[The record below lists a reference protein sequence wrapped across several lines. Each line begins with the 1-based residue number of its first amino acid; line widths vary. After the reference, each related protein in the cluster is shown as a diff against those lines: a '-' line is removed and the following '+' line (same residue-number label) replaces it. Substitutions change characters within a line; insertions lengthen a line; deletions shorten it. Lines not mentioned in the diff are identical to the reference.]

1 MWIKCNIEG
10 GFACLENSVRN
21 TGELTNMSFR
31 HAVRNL
37 LKSMGCR
44 LLVRFD
50 RICEKVTP
58 SETSVSRP
66 PKTWGQYKTFAPT
79 AVKIKKDIDNLSDYQ
94 CLSFNLG
101 VFSLR
106 KSGARGS
113 RTLVQ
118 TGKPYAFYTLSHR

>member
-1 MWIKCNIEG
+1 
-10 GFACLENSVRN
+10 
-21 TGELTNMSFR
+21 
-31 HAVRNL
+31 
-37 LKSMGCR
+37 MGCR
-44 LLVRFD
+44 LLIRFD

-79 AVKIKKDIDNLSDYQ
+79 AKKTKKDINNLSDYQ
-94 CLSFNLG
+94 CLSVYLG
-101 VFSLR
+101 VKNSE